1 MASKR
6 VKSNYLYLLV
16 GLVIAGLIG
25 VQLYWINKTIQVE
38 KNAINR
44 SLTNDLEK
52 VADNLEKNSYCFILY
67 AKTYINEGEG
77 IYLVRQKLDSNGM
90 YLPPERG
97 GFVDTVNMYNFFSY
111 DGDTVYSNYPSIEMT
126 RFAASLDVSFNF
138 AIEGV
143 KDPSQYA
150 FQRLTENNMAQA
162 FDNTMNIDTVIDREW
177 LDAEIKMVLQKN
189 GLDTGYGAGIRKGS
203 SNEYLFLVDSAV
215 LPLAY
220 NDVIEVP
227 FFDNNAANPYLMVV
241 GVPQPFNRIVKSLSV
256 MMISSAIIVLLL
268 VIAFVYF
275 VRTIINQKKLSEM
288 KNIFMNNITHEF
300 RTPITNINLAVE
312 NWRETGKNAEFYY
325 NIIEEENRHLEKNV
339 EQILQ
344 LATLKHNGLSAA
356 YAQVDMH
363 GVIQKVAGCFNMQL
377 NNLNGSVTMNLG
389 AANPVLYADEREMQ
403 NMMMNMVDNA
413 IKYSKGRPDIKITTY
428 EEAQQF
434 VIEVEDKGIG
444 ISAQVQRHIFD
455 RFYRFTKGDRHDVK
469 GFGLGLSYVK
479 HIVDSHKGQIQVKSK
494 QDKGTTFTIYLP
506 KNKKAS

>member
-1 MASKR
+1 MK

-16 GLVIAGLIG
+16 GLVIVGLIG

-44 SLTNDLEK
+44 SLTNDMEK
-52 VADNLEKNSYCFILY
+52 VADNLEKNSYCFVLY
-67 AKTYINEGEG
+67 AKTYINKGEG
-77 IYLVRQKLDSNGM
+77 IYLVRQKLDSNGR
-90 YLPPERG
+90 YLSPEKG
-97 GFVDTVNMYNFFSY
+97 GFVDTVNMYNFFTY
-111 DGDTVYSNYPSIEMT
+111 EGDTMFSNYPSIEMT
-126 RFAASLDVSFNF
+126 RFATSLDVSFNF

-150 FQRLTENNMAQA
+150 FQRLSADNMSQA
-162 FDNTMNIDTVIDREW
+162 FDNTMKIDTVIDPET
-177 LDAEIKMVLQKN
+177 LDREIKTVLQKN
-189 GLDTGYGAGIRKGS
+189 GLDTVYAAGVKKGS
-203 SNEYLFLVDSAV
+203 NNQYLLLTDSAA
-215 LPLAY
+215 LPIAY
-220 NDVIEVP
+220 KDVIEVP
-227 FFDNNAANPYLMVV
+227 FFDNNVTDPYLLVV
-241 GVPQPFNRIVKSLSV
+241 GVPQPFSRIVKSLSV

-288 KNIFMNNITHEF
+288 KNIFINNITHEF
-300 RTPITNINLAVE
+300 RTPITNISLAVE
-312 NWRETGKNAEFYY
+312 NWRETGKDPEFYY

-344 LATLKHNGLSAA
+344 IATLKHNGMCAN
-356 YAQVDMH
+356 YKEVNMH
-363 GVIQKVAGCFNMQL
+363 DIIHKTVSCFKMQL
-377 NNLNGSVTMNLG
+377 NNVKGTVSLNLRS
-389 AANPVLYADEREMQ
+389 AKPVLYADERELQ

-434 VIEVEDKGIG
+434 VIEVEDNGIG
-444 ISAQVQRHIFD
+444 ISAQVQKHIFD
-455 RFYRFTKGDRHDVK
+455 RFYRHAKGDRHDVK

-479 HIVDSHKGQIQVKSK
+479 HIIDSHQGQIQVRSK

>member
-1 MASKR
+1 MVFRS

-16 GLVIAGLIG
+16 GVVIAGLIG

-44 SLTNDLEK
+44 NLAGDLEK
-52 VADNLEKNSYCFILY
+52 LADNMEKNSYCFTLY
-67 AKTYINEGEG
+67 AKAYVNKGEG
-77 IYLVRQKLDSNGM
+77 VYLVRQKLDSNGK
-90 YLPPERG
+90 YLSPERG
-97 GFVDTVNMYNFFSY
+97 GIIDTVNLYNYFSY
-111 DGDTVYSNYPSIEMT
+111 NGDTTYSNYPSIELT
-126 RFAASLDVSFNF
+126 RFAASLDVAFNF

-150 FQRLTENNMAQA
+150 FQRLSADNMAQA
-162 FDNTMNIDTVIDREW
+162 FDNTMNIDTVIDPGMLGE
-177 LDAEIKMVLQKN
+177 EIKTVLLKN
-189 GLDTGYGAGIRKGS
+189 NLDTTYAAGIRKGG
-203 SNEYLFLVDSAV
+203 SNEYLVLTDSNI
-215 LPLAY
+215 LPIAY
-220 NDVIEVP
+220 QDVIEVP
-227 FFDNNAANPYLMVV
+227 FFDNDVTEPYILAV
-241 GVPQPFNRIVKSLSV
+241 GVPQPFTRIIKSLSV

-268 VIAFVYF
+268 VIAFIYF

-288 KNIFMNNITHEF
+288 KNIFINNITHEF
-300 RTPITNINLAVE
+300 RTPITNINLAIE
-312 NWRETGKNAEFYY
+312 NWRDTGKNPEFYY
-325 NIIEEENRHLEKNV
+325 NIIQEENLHLEKNV

-344 LATLKHNGLSAA
+344 LATLRHNGLSTE
-356 YAQVDMH
+356 YAQVNMH
-363 GVIQKVAGCFNMQL
+363 NIIHKVVGCFKMQL
-377 NNLNGSVTMNLG
+377 NNLDGTVRLNLD

-413 IKYSKGRPDIKITTY
+413 IKYSKGRPDITITTY
-428 EEAQQF
+428 EEALQF

-444 ISAQVQRHIFD
+444 ISSQVQKHIFD

-479 HIVDSHKGQIQVKSK
+479 HIIDNHKGQIEVKSK

>member
-1 MASKR
+1 MAFRR
-6 VKSNYLYLLV
+6 VRSNYLYLLV

-52 VADNLEKNSYCFILY
+52 LADDLEKNSYCFVLY
-67 AKTYINEGEG
+67 SKTYVNRGEG
-77 IYLVRQKLDSNGM
+77 IYLVRQKLDSNGN

-150 FQRLTENNMAQA
+150 FQRLTEDNMAQA
-162 FDNTMNIDTVIDREW
+162 FDNTMKIDTVIDPGQ
-177 LDAEIKMVLQKN
+177 LDADIKAVLQKN
-189 GLDTGYGAGIRKGS
+189 GLDTNYAAGIKKGG
-203 SNEYLFLVDSAV
+203 NNNYLLLTDSTQ

-220 NDVIEVP
+220 SDVIEVP
-227 FFDNNAANPYLMVV
+227 FFDNNVTDPYLLVV

-288 KNIFMNNITHEF
+288 KNIFINNITHEF

-344 LATLKHNGLSAA
+344 LATLKHNGLSAE

-377 NNLNGSVTMNLG
+377 NNLDGSVTMNLR

-413 IKYSKGRPDIKITTY
+413 IKYSKGKPDIKITTY

-479 HIVDSHKGQIQVKSK
+479 HIVDNHKGQIQVKSK

>member
-1 MASKR
+1 MAFKR
-6 VKSNYLYLLV
+6 IRNNYLYLLV
-16 GLVIAGLIG
+16 GVVIAGLIG

-44 SLTNDLEK
+44 SLTSDLEK
-52 VADNLEKNSYCFILY
+52 VAANLEKNSYCFILY
-67 AKTYINEGEG
+67 SKAYIHKGEG
-77 IYLVRQKLDSNGM
+77 VYLIRQKLDSNGH
-90 YLPPERG
+90 YLSPERG
-97 GFVDTVNMYNFFSY
+97 GYVDTVNMYNFFSY
-111 DGDTVYSNYPSIEMT
+111 EGDTMYSNYPSIELT

-150 FQRLTENNMAQA
+150 FQRLTEDNMAQA
-162 FDNTMNIDTVIDREW
+162 FDNTMNIDTVIDKEM
-177 LDAEIKMVLQKN
+177 LDAEIKAVLIKN
-189 GLDTGYGAGIRKGS
+189 GLDTGYAAGIRKSG
-203 SNEYLFLVDSAV
+203 SNEYLVLTDSTV

-227 FFDNNAANPYLMVV
+227 FFEENATDPYLLVV
-241 GVPQPFNRIVKSLSV
+241 GIPQPFNRIVKSLSV
-256 MMISSAIIVLLL
+256 MMVSSAIIVLLL

-288 KNIFMNNITHEF
+288 KNIFINNITHEF
-300 RTPITNINLAVE
+300 RTPITNINLAIE
-312 NWRETGKNAEFYY
+312 NWRDTGKNPEFYY
-325 NIIEEENRHLEKNV
+325 NIIEEENHHLEKNV

-344 LATLKHNGLSAA
+344 LATLKHNGKSAD

-363 GVIQKVAGCFNMQL
+363 QVIQKVVGCFRMQL
-377 NNLNGSVTMNLG
+377 NNLHGSVTLSLK

-413 IKYSKGRPDIKITTY
+413 IKYSKGEPCINITTY

-444 ISAQVQRHIFD
+444 ISAQVQKHIFD

-479 HIVDSHKGQIQVKSK
+479 HIVDTHKGQIHVKSK

>member
-1 MASKR
+1 MTFRK
-6 VKSNYLYLLV
+6 VKSNYLYVLA
-16 GLVIAGLIG
+16 GVIIVGLIG

-52 VADNLEKNSYCFILY
+52 VADNLEKNSYCFVLY

-77 IYLVRQKLDSNGM
+77 IYLVRQKLDSNGR
-90 YLPPERG
+90 YLSPGKG
-97 GFVDTVNMYNFFSY
+97 GFIDTVNMYNYFAY
-111 DGDTVYSNYPSIEMT
+111 EGDTIFSNYPSIEMT

-150 FQRLTENNMAQA
+150 FQRLTEDNMAAA
-162 FDNTMNIDTVIDREW
+162 FDNTMNIDTVIDKEQ
-177 LDAEIKMVLQKN
+177 LDAEIKAALLKN
-189 GLDTGYGAGIRKGS
+189 GLDTNYAAGIRKGG
-203 SNEYLFLVDSAV
+203 NKDYLVLTDSTV
-215 LPLAY
+215 LPMAY

-227 FFDNNAANPYLMVV
+227 FFDNNVTDPYLLVV
-241 GVPQPFNRIVKSLSV
+241 GVPQPFARIIKSLSV
-256 MMISSAIIVLLL
+256 MMVSSAIIVLLL
-268 VIAFVYF
+268 VAAFVYF

-288 KNIFMNNITHEF
+288 KNTFINNITHEF
-300 RTPITNINLAVE
+300 RTPITNINLAIE
-312 NWRETGKNAEFYY
+312 NWRETGKTPEFYC
-325 NIIEEENRHLEKNV
+325 NIIEEENHHLEKNV

-344 LATLKHNGLSAA
+344 LATLKHNGLNAN
-356 YAQVDMH
+356 YQEVNMHNIIHKVVD
-363 GVIQKVAGCFNMQL
+363 CFKMQL
-377 NNLNGSVTMNLG
+377 NNRHGAVSLSLR

-413 IKYSKGRPDIKITTY
+413 IKYSKAHPDIKISTY
-428 EEAQQF
+428 EHGGQL
-434 VIEVEDKGIG
+434 VIKVEDNGIG
-444 ISAQVQRHIFD
+444 ISAQVQKHIFD
-455 RFYRFTKGDRHDVK
+455 RFYRHAKGDRHDVK

-479 HIVDSHKGQIQVKSK
+479 HIIDTHKGQIEVKSK

>member
-1 MASKR
+1 MK
-6 VKSNYLYLLV
+6 VKSNYPYLLV
-16 GLVIAGLIG
+16 GIIIAGLIG

-52 VADNLEKNSYCFILY
+52 IANNLEESSYCFVLY
-67 AKTYINEGEG
+67 AKTYINKGEG
-77 IYLVRQKLDSNGM
+77 IYLVRQKLDSSGR
-90 YLPPERG
+90 YLPPEKG
-97 GFVDTVNMYNFFSY
+97 GFVDTVNMYNFFTY
-111 DGDTVYSNYPSIEMT
+111 EGDTMFSNYPSIEMT
-126 RFAASLDVSFNF
+126 RFATSLDVSFNF

-150 FQRLTENNMAQA
+150 FQRLSADNMSQA
-162 FDNTMNIDTVIDREW
+162 FDNTMKIDTVIDADA
-177 LDAEIKMVLQKN
+177 LDAEIKTVLQKN
-189 GLDTGYGAGIRKGS
+189 GLDTIYAAGIRKGNNS
-203 SNEYLFLVDSAV
+203 PYLLLTDSTV
-215 LPLAY
+215 LPMAY
-220 NDVIEVP
+220 KDVIEVP
-227 FFDNNAANPYLMVV
+227 FFNNNVTDPYLLVV
-241 GVPQPFNRIVKSLSV
+241 GVPQPFSRIVRSLSV

-288 KNIFMNNITHEF
+288 KNIFINNITHEF
-300 RTPITNINLAVE
+300 RTPITNISLAVE
-312 NWRETGKNAEFYY
+312 NWRETKKNPEFYY

-344 LATLKHNGLSAA
+344 IATLKHNGMCANHKE
-356 YAQVDMH
+356 VNMH
-363 GVIQKVAGCFNMQL
+363 DIIHKTVNSFTMQL
-377 NNLNGSVTMNLG
+377 NNVNGTISLNLRS
-389 AANPVLYADEREMQ
+389 ANPVLYADEREMQ

-434 VIEVEDKGIG
+434 VIEVEDNGIG
-444 ISAQVQRHIFD
+444 ISTQVQKHIFD
-455 RFYRFTKGDRHDVK
+455 RFYRHTKGDRHDVK

-479 HIVDSHKGQIQVKSK
+479 HIIESHNGEIHVKSK

>member
-1 MASKR
+1 MAFKR
-6 VKSNYLYLLV
+6 VKSNYLYILV
-16 GLVIAGLIG
+16 GLVIACLIG

-77 IYLVRQKLDSNGM
+77 VYLVRQKLDTNGKF
-90 YLPPERG
+90 LPPERG
-97 GFVDTVNMYNFFSY
+97 GFIDTVNMYNFFSY
-111 DGDTVYSNYPSIEMT
+111 EGDTTYSNYPSIELT

-150 FQRLTENNMAQA
+150 FQRLTEDNMAQA
-162 FDNTMNIDTVIDREW
+162 FDNTMNIDTAIDKEL
-177 LDAEIKMVLQKN
+177 LDKEIKSVLLKN
-189 GLDTGYGAGIRKGS
+189 GLDTGYVAGIRKS
-203 SNEYLFLVDSAV
+203 SSQQYLLLTDSTT
-215 LPLAY
+215 LPVAY
-220 NDVIEVP
+220 KDVIEVP
-227 FFDNNAANPYLMVV
+227 FFENDVTNPYLLVV
-241 GVPQPFNRIVKSLSV
+241 GVPQPFTRIIKSLSV

-268 VIAFVYF
+268 VVAFVYF

-288 KNIFMNNITHEF
+288 KNIFINNITHEF

-312 NWRETGKNAEFYY
+312 NWRETGKNTEFYY

-344 LATLKHNGLSAA
+344 LATLKHNGRSAD

-363 GVIQKVAGCFNMQL
+363 QVIQKVVGCFRMQL
-377 NNLNGSVTMNLG
+377 NSMNGSVTLNLRG
-389 AANPVLYADEREMQ
+389 ANPVLYADEREMQ

-479 HIVDSHKGQIQVKSK
+479 HIVDTHKGQIHVKSK